1 MASVPQTTPS
11 ASNSAAQAAVPRSSV
26 AARETAYSRPH
37 TQPRARDEIRC
48 EILSREEFA
57 HWDRLVDASP
67 HGTVFHYS
75 WWLECAAPRFE
86 ILAARDGKGAVVGG
100 IPLPRARRWG
110 LELIH
115 PTVLTPYL
123 GPVFDLR
130 GTEGSSER
138 LSWMRRC
145 GELLA
150 RHIENFDSFRCTAG
164 ACAPDLQGLLWAGF
178 RAELAYTFRFSA
190 ASSKTAAEGIARK
203 HKQQLAKARRMNLT
217 ASRENNV
224 AELLE
229 LSAQTFTRQGLKSPY
244 RPDAVKRLWSA
255 AQERGQ
261 AQIYVARTPGGKAVA
276 ALLAVHDRRTTYQII
291 SGVDTAHRELP
302 GPYAVLWQAVE
313 DALVAGRDFD
323 FEGSGLRGVERFY
336 RRWGAAA
343 VPVWK
348 IEKAGSRRGGF
359 YQFLIRRRQMAR
371 SKPDGKLPADLSP
384 SSSSYPKG

>member
-1 MASVPQTTPS
+1 MRPH
-11 ASNSAAQAAVPRSSV
+11 AQPRS
-26 AARETAYSRPH
+26 
-37 TQPRARDEIRC
+37 RDEIRC
-48 EILSREEFA
+48 EILPREEFA
-57 HWDRLVDASP
+57 HWDTLVDASP

-75 WWLECAAPRFE
+75 WWLECTTPRFE
-86 ILAARDGKGAVVGG
+86 ILAARDGTGAVVGG

-115 PTVLTPYL
+115 PPVLTPYL

-130 GTEGSSER
+130 GAEANSER
-138 LSWMRRC
+138 LSWMRGC

-150 RHIENFDSFRCTAG
+150 QHIEKFDSFRCTAG

-190 ASSKTAAEGIARK
+190 ASSKSAAEGIART
-203 HKQQLAKARRMNLT
+203 HKQQLVKARRLNLT
-217 ASRENNV
+217 VSREDKV

-229 LSAQTFTRQGLKSPY
+229 LSTQTFARQGLKSPY
-244 RPDAVKRLWSA
+244 HTETVKRLWAA

-261 AQIYVARTPGGKAVA
+261 AQIYVARTPGGNAVA
-276 ALLAVHDRRTTYQII
+276 ALLTVHDRRTTYQII

-313 DALVAGRDFD
+313 DTLAAGRDFD

-348 IEKAGSRRGGF
+348 IEKAGSWRGAF

-371 SKPDGKLPADLSP
+371 SNRSTARIHPPVHSHN
-384 SSSSYPKG
+384 PKGSDLP